1 MTDNRDRINDIF
13 ETMVNSGRVSIS
25 NRWIEK
31 ASIQR
36 NPKLTLELANSRE
49 LTYDITDRL
58 MLTIT
63 NLN

>member
-1 MTDNRDRINDIF
+1 MTDNCDDIF

-63 NLN
+63 DLN

>member
-1 MTDNRDRINDIF
+1 MTDERDRINDIF
-13 ETMVNSGRVSIS
+13 EDMVETGRVSIS

-31 ASIQR
+31 ASVQR

-49 LTYDITDRL
+49 LVYDVTDRL
-58 MLTIT
+58 LLTIT

>member
-1 MTDNRDRINDIF
+1 MADNRDRINDIF

-63 NLN
+63 DLN